1 MGNVKA
7 QEASCLTEG
16 VWFSVII
23 PSASLVANYLRKA
36 KEVNCFSIHLKSRV
50 HLNKPKERERER
62 ER

>member
-1 MGNVKA
+1 MA

-36 KEVNCFSIHLKSRV
+36 KEVNCFSIHLKEQSS
-50 HLNKPKERERER
+50 LEQTQRERE
-62 ER
+62 